1 MGCKSL
7 IHLLLQ
13 QAASVI
19 VGQADLVHGEDGSII
34 QHRNRLLVDVQLLLG
49 VLVFLLPWAPLSLR
63 ALVMPMHVY
72 SGLLIFGTVIATV
85 LMGVTEKLIFGV

>member
-1 MGCKSL
+1 MNFSSYAL
-7 IHLLLQ
+7 
-13 QAASVI
+13 
-19 VGQADLVHGEDGSII
+19 GSIG
-34 QHRNRLLVDVQLLLG
+34 RLFLLHIIVFIIIILKVVKAQMITFVLVDVQLLLG